1 MVLKITQVVTNGFT
15 LPGRGGTLADLVLLS
30 LNVALKSYFST
41 YNLMK
46 YSLHLFDS
54 GVNNDQA
61 TIDFNHPTSY
71 CLACSEA
78 IVHFQHF
85 AELICKEF
93 LRQDHPLLAVD
104 ASSRP
109 IVFHKL
115 LKGETVT
122 PDDQEGLKSIEFNEA
137 LDRLS
142 KLIGEGRI
150 GGGQLGFVLQAK
162 EVLQNLNTLR
172 NRLWHRGIFI
182 LRYPALDELV
192 GGFLLPFM
200 KRIVSMPE
208 YRDLDRFWKYKAL
221 ACGIDPLEEI
231 INEFGTDQYDLGKVA
246 FLKEL
251 GRAAYQNPIVD
262 VPNLGFF
269 NREIRR
275 RAERAASAEVGE
287 ANISDV
293 LRCPVCGVE
302 SLIVYDDVETE
313 GEDYT
318 TGTYMKASRYTWQV
332 KCLCCSFEINNH
344 LKNPSKYGFTMED
357 YWHGEEL

>member
-1 MVLKITQVVTNGFT
+1 VPNIAQLVTSGFT
-15 LPGRGGTLADLVLLS
+15 LPGRGGTLTDLALLS
-30 LNVALKSYFST
+30 LNVALKAYFST

-54 GVNNDQA
+54 GVKNDQA
-61 TIDFNHPTSY
+61 TIDFHHPTSY
-71 CLACSEA
+71 CLACSET

-85 AELICKEF
+85 AELVCKEF

-109 IVFHKL
+109 VVFHKL
-115 LKGETVT
+115 LKGEPVP
-122 PDDQEGLKSIEFNEA
+122 PDDHEELKSIEFSEA

-142 KLIGEGRI
+142 KLIDEGRI
-150 GGGQLGFVLQAK
+150 GGGQLDFVLQAK
-162 EVLQNLNTLR
+162 EVLQKLNILR

-192 GGFLLPFM
+192 GAFLLPFM
-200 KRIVSMPE
+200 RRIVSMPE

-221 ACGIDPLEEI
+221 ACGVDPLDEI
-231 INEFGTDQYDLGKVA
+231 ITELGTDQYDLGKVA

-262 VPNLGFF
+262 VPNVGFF
-269 NREIRR
+269 TREIRR
-275 RAERAASAEVGE
+275 RAERAASAELGE

-293 LRCPVCGVE
+293 LSCPVCGVG

-313 GEDYT
+313 GEDPS
-318 TGTYMKASRYTWQV
+318 TGTYMKAFRYTLQV

-344 LKNPSKYGFTMED
+344 LKNPSEYGFPMED
-357 YWHGEEL
+357 YWHVEEL